1 MKKRKTLAILCT
13 LILLIFTGCAKN
25 SENRVSD
32 SDSPTVNEELSMQPE
47 EQSPIEKTL
56 EKNPAESKFPIPD
69 GAAFGLMGEEATLYS
84 AAAQVLCADTPDG
97 DLMLP
102 SLTLYGQYDNGD
114 GNVIYVCGLLRAY
127 YYDLDLSDPKHPS
140 YSGTGGVGNL
150 ARITVSNEGV
160 CTAIDETYDGD
171 TVEGRANRIS
181 ELCGPLTDL
190 ASALTNETAAGKQLT
205 PNDYKEMLSAYVKK
219 YF

>member
-1 MKKRKTLAILCT
+1 MKKKIALAFLCA
-13 LILLIFTGCAKN
+13 LALLCLAGCVKKN
-25 SENRVSD
+25 DND
-32 SDSPTVNEELSMQPE
+32 SGSTPVNEEPTGHTV
-47 EQSPIEKTL
+47 EQQESPVVPSQENKD
-56 EKNPAESKFPIPD
+56 EFPIPD
-69 GAAFGLMGEEATLYS
+69 SKTFGLTGEEATLYS
-84 AAAQVLCADTPDG
+84 AAAQVLCADTLDG
-97 DLMLP
+97 DLTLP

-114 GNVIYVCGLLRAY
+114 GNVSYVCGLLRAY

-171 TVEGRANRIS
+171 TAEGRANRIS

>member
-1 MKKRKTLAILCT
+1 MKKKIALAFLCA
-13 LILLIFTGCAKN
+13 LALLCLAGCAKKN
-25 SENRVSD
+25 AND
-32 SDSPTVNEELSMQPE
+32 SDSTPVNEEPTGQTE
-47 EQSPIEKTL
+47 EQQESPVVVSQENRD
-56 EKNPAESKFPIPD
+56 EFPIPD
-69 GAAFGLMGEEATLYS
+69 GETFGLTGEEATLYS
-84 AAAQVLCADTPDG
+84 AAAQVLCADTLDG

-114 GNVIYVCGLLRAY
+114 GNVSYVCELLRAY